1 MTSDITVGQ
10 VAERVRML
18 EVKCA
23 RCDRAGRLSL
33 SRLLLELGPNA
44 PIRKAWEGLNVD
56 CPKRVAQGA
65 GEACSLHA
73 PILSKLFLPP
83 VPG

>member
-1 MTSDITVGQ
+1 MPSDITVGQ

-23 RCDRAGRLSL
+23 RCDRAGRLSP
-33 SRLLLELGPNA
+33 SRLLLELRPHA
-44 PIRKAWEGLNVD
+44 PIRNAWEGLNAD
-56 CPKRVAQGA
+56 CPKRAAQGA

>member
-1 MTSDITVGQ
+1 MTSDIAVGQ

-44 PIRKAWEGLNVD
+44 PLRKAWEGLNAD